1 MKTKR
6 QTSIA
11 LLLSASMLTACAG
24 GAGDIISDFKDRQHA
39 ESVHVPKM
47 LMKIG
52 MAMAVKDDEEDM
64 EIARHISSVKVLDM
78 EECNAETK
86 RECTETIDRLEF
98 DGYELLAKVN
108 DATDN
113 VSVHIRKKGS
123 YIRELLV
130 VNNGHDDCMMVM
142 VKGKIHEKD
151 INRLLLEDIVKK
163 TYTHKK

>member
-24 GAGDIISDFKDRQHA
+24 GAGDIISDFKDRKNA
-39 ESVHVPKM
+39 EYVHVPKM

-86 RECTETIDRLEF
+86 REFTETIDRLEF
-98 DGYELLAKVN
+98 DGY
-108 DATDN
+108 
-113 VSVHIRKKGS
+113 
-123 YIRELLV
+123 ELLV